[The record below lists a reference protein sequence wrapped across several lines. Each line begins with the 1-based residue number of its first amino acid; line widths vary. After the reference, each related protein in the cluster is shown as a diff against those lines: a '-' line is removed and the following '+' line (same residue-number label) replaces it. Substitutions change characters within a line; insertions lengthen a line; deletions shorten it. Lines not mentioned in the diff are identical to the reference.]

1 MQMWSDLWKTMNVWI
16 PVISLLFAIA
26 IIFLERRNVGVTWA
40 WLMLL
45 LLLPIVGFIIYIFL
59 GQNLARQKVYRMRPR
74 MQERVREEIALQGEQ
89 LLRGTF
95 AYNEPSIGHFRHL
108 IYMNLFSSYS
118 PLTQNNEVT
127 VFTDG
132 VRKFEALLEQIAEAE
147 QHIHILYY
155 KIGND
160 ETGRRLVHALKR
172 KAEEGVKVRLLYDDI
187 GSFGVGHGLFKEL
200 KAAGGAVHRFF
211 PSKIPFLNFRLNYRN
226 HRKIAVI
233 DGKVGFIGGFNIGNE
248 YLGMNPAFGYWRD
261 THLMLYGDAVHR
273 LQVQFLLDWGIASN
287 EMLSLEPNA
296 LFPRM
301 SHAPKTAVQIVSSGP
316 NSEKQQIKN
325 GYIKM
330 IFQAQR
336 SIYVQTPYFV
346 PDDSMFNALKIA
358 VLSGIDVRIMIP
370 KKADHLL
377 VHYASY
383 SYLRDLLQAGAK
395 CYLYSHGFLHAKTII
410 VDGEVASVGTA
421 NLDHRSFEL
430 NFEVTAF
437 LYGEDV
443 AHQLADIFEEDM
455 TNSELLT
462 WEQYGKRRLLTRA
475 AESMARLLSPIL

>member
-1 MQMWSDLWKTMNVWI
+1 MQMWSDLWKTMSDWI

-26 IIFLERRNVGVTWA
+26 IIFLERRNIGVTWA

-45 LLLPIVGFIIYIFL
+45 LLLPIIGFIIYIFL

-74 MQERVREEIALQGEQ
+74 MQERVREQMDLQGDQ
-89 LLRGTF
+89 MQRGTF
-95 AYNEPSIGHFRHL
+95 AYNEPAIERFRHL
-108 IYMNLFSSYS
+108 IYMNLISSYS
-118 PLTQNNEVT
+118 PLSQNNEVT

-132 VRKFEALLEQIAEAE
+132 VRKFETLLECIAEAE

-160 ETGRRLVHALKR
+160 ETGRRLVQALKR
-172 KAEEGVKVRLLYDDI
+172 KAKEGVQVRLLYDDI
-187 GSFGVGHGLFKEL
+187 GSLGVNHRLFREL
-200 KAAGGAVHRFF
+200 KAAGGAVYPFF

-248 YLGMNPAFGYWRD
+248 YLGMNPVFGYWRD
-261 THLMLYGDAVHR
+261 THLMLYGDAVYR
-273 LQVQFLLDWGIASN
+273 LQVQFLMDWDIASN
-287 EMLSLEPNA
+287 EKLTMEPVE
-296 LFPRM
+296 LFPEM
-301 SHAPKTAVQIVSSGP
+301 SHTPKTAVQIVSSGP

-330 IFQAQR
+330 IFQAR
-336 SIYVQTPYFV
+336 KSIYLQTPYFV

-370 KKADHLL
+370 KRADHLL
-377 VHYASY
+377 VHFASY

-395 CYLYSHGFLHAKTII
+395 CYLYSNGFLHAKTMI
-410 VDGEVASVGTA
+410 VDGQAASVGTA

-443 AHQLADIFEEDM
+443 ASRLEAIFEEDM
-455 TNSELLT
+455 KNSELLT
-462 WEQYGKRRLLTRA
+462 WEKYGKRKLLTRA